1 MEVIV
6 FDTPEEI
13 GEAIGKIFVDTVN
26 ANHNCVLGLATGASP
41 IPTYNYIAKAYEENR
56 VSLKDVTTFNLDE
69 YCDLPKEDKNS
80 FYAFMVENLFS
91 RTDIDMNKVN
101 FLNGNAADVD
111 AECARYDSAIEA
123 AGGIDLQILGIG
135 TDGHIGFNEPDD
147 HFSEKSFRI
156 KLEQSTIDSNQKYFG
171 DVPMPRYA
179 VTMGTKV
186 ILKAKRIVLV
196 ATGES
201 KAEAVRKM
209 IQEPVDPHCPASALQ
224 EHGDTVV
231 FLDKAA
237 AKLL

>member
-6 FDTPEEI
+6 YNTAAEI

-26 ANHNCVLGLATGASP
+26 AKHDSVLGLATGASP
-41 IPTYNYIAKAYEENR
+41 IPTYDYIAKAYAEGK

-80 FYAFMVENLFS
+80 FYSFMVENLFS

-101 FLNGNAADVD
+101 FLNGNAEDVD
-111 AECARYDSAIEA
+111 AECARYDAAIEA
-123 AGGIDLQILGIG
+123 AGGVDLQILGIG

-179 VTMGTKV
+179 VTMGTDV
-186 ILKAKRIVLV
+186 ILKARRIVLV
-196 ATGES
+196 ATGEA
-201 KAEAVRKM
+201 KAEAVKKM
-209 IQEPVDPHCPASALQ
+209 IQDPVDPHCPASALQ
-224 EHGDTVV
+224 NHSDTVI

>member
-6 FDTPEEI
+6 YNTAEEI

-26 ANHNCVLGLATGASP
+26 AKHDTVLGLATGASP
-41 IPTYNYIAKAYEENR
+41 IPTYDYIAKAYEAGE

-69 YCDLPKEDKNS
+69 YCDLPREDKNS
-80 FYAFMVENLFS
+80 FYSFMVENLFS

-101 FLNGNAADVD
+101 FLNGNAEDVD
-111 AECARYDSAIEA
+111 AECARYDIAIEA

-135 TDGHIGFNEPDD
+135 TDGHIGFNEPAD

-156 KLEQSTIDSNQKYFG
+156 QLEQSTIDSNQKYFG

-179 VTMGTKV
+179 VTMGTGI

-196 ATGES
+196 ATGDS
-201 KAEAVRKM
+201 KAEAVQKM
-209 IQEPVDPHCPASALQ
+209 IQGPVDPHCPASALQ
-224 EHGDTVV
+224 NHSDTVI